1 MVLFAG
7 LANRNPV
14 FPFAYNSASGFRGT
28 VAQVNDENLTPL
40 VITEK
45 ELQYFSVQ
53 MKQFRFFLSFF
64 SSPFSVAGTTELKS
78 AGRSL
83 LSKLRLDAALFT
95 VFVAI
100 ICPEILKHISFVMIL
115 SVI

>member
-1 MVLFAG
+1 MPTSG
-7 LANRNPV
+7 
-14 FPFAYNSASGFRGT
+14 SGFRGT
-28 VAQVNDENLTPL
+28 VAQVNDEKLTPL
-40 VITEK
+40 VMIEK

-53 MKQFRFFLSFF
+53 IKLFFFVFSFF
-64 SSPFSVAGTTELKS
+64 PFSVAGTTELKS

-83 LSKLRLDAALFT
+83 LSKLRLDAVLFT

-100 ICPEILKHISFVMIL
+100 ICPEILKHISFVTIL